1 MANDLVDTLLENAT
15 RRFYGKYRGTVV
27 NNVDPTQRGRLQVSV
42 PAVMGETAVW
52 ALPCVPY
59 AGANV
64 GLFLLPDIGT
74 GVWVEFEAGN
84 SNHPIWVG
92 CFWGDGQIAA
102 ADAMP
107 AIKFLKTTALTIRI
121 DDNTG
126 ELLVENSMGSQ
137 FKLTALD
144 ITHKAKTVTQA
155 TDSTRTVLDS
165 LRFDVN
171 NGALTVI

>member
-1 MANDLVDTLLENAT
+1 MANDLVDALLENAT

-27 NNVDPTQRGRLQVSV
+27 ANVDPTQRGRLQVSV
-42 PAVMGETAVW
+42 PAVMGEVAVW
-52 ALPCVPY
+52 AMPCVPY

-74 GVWVEFEAGN
+74 GVWVEFEA
-84 SNHPIWVG
+84 
-92 CFWGDGQIAA
+92 DA
-102 ADAMP
+102 ADARP
-107 AIKFLKTTALTIRI
+107 SIKFLKTGALTIRI
-121 DDNTG
+121 DDDTG

-165 LRFDVN
+165 MRFDVN